1 MYLFFVKDIILCYY
15 FQVIKRKKL
24 QILIFLGKDSR
35 VREYLKLF
43 SMFIISHSYFLVY
56 YLLNFL
62 YYNNFICSL
71 ISNELL

>member
-1 MYLFFVKDIILCYY
+1 VKYIILCYY

-43 SMFIISHSYFLVY
+43 SMFIISHGSFLVY
-56 YLLNFL
+56 YLLRF
-62 YYNNFICSL
+62 FRK
-71 ISNELL
+71 NEKRPQPRVIG

>member
-1 MYLFFVKDIILCYY
+1 YY

-43 SMFIISHSYFLVY
+43 SMFIISHGSFLVY
-56 YLLNFL
+56 YLLRF
-62 YYNNFICSL
+62 FRK
-71 ISNELL
+71 NEKRPQPRVIG